1 MKKIIALAAV
11 AALGLAAYAKSST
24 PNGFTD
30 DLDAAVKAAKASGK
44 TVLAVFSGSDW
55 CYWCKVLEKDY
66 LSKSEFV
73 EEASKKFELVF
84 IDSPQDKSVLSET
97 AKAKNSE
104 LTKKYGI
111 RGFPTLKFIDAE
123 GNASDAPRAGKD
135 MAPKAYAEKLAKAL
149 EFAPVIAKHIAPIE
163 AEFHKIMNESMK
175 VMRAEGNFFAKETEA
190 AQREGF
196 NKVVASVRESLT
208 AVKALVAKLEAAEIP
223 AEIADKKTELLGMMK
238 GTVSGMEKY
247 VANSFEDSLKEY
259 KKWTQEAKGK
269 TKDRPKRRGKGKGK
283 GAKPAK
289 DKPAK

>member
-30 DLDAAVKAAKASGK
+30 DLDAAIKAAKASGK

-55 CYWCKVLEKDY
+55 CHWCKVLEKDY

-97 AKAKNSE
+97 AKAKNPE

-111 RGFPTLKFIDAE
+111 RGFPTLKYIDAE
-123 GNASDAPRAGKD
+123 GNASDAPRARD
-135 MAPKAYAEKLAKAL
+135 LTPKAYAEKLAKEL
-149 EFAPVIAKHIAPIE
+149 ELAPVIAKHITPIE

-175 VMRAEGNFFAKETEA
+175 AMRAEGNFFAKETEE
-190 AQREGF
+190 AQRESF
-196 NKVVASVRESLT
+196 NKVIASVRESLG
-208 AVKALVAKLEAAEIP
+208 AVKALVVKFEAAEIP
-223 AEIADKKTELLGMMK
+223 AEIADKKTQLLGMMK

-247 VANSFEDSLKEY
+247 VTNSFEDSLKEY
-259 KKWTQEAKGK
+259 KKWTEASKK
-269 TKDRPKRRGKGKGK
+269 KSKDSPKRKGKGK
-283 GAKPAK
+283 GAKPVK
-289 DKPAK
+289 DKLAK

>member
-30 DLDAAVKAAKASGK
+30 DLDAAIKAAKTSGK

-55 CYWCKVLEKDY
+55 CHWCKVLEKDY

-97 AKAKNSE
+97 AKAKNPE

-111 RGFPTLKFIDAE
+111 RGFPTLKYIDAE
-123 GNASDAPRAGKD
+123 GNASDAPRARD
-135 MAPKAYAEKLAKAL
+135 LTPKAYAEKLAKEL
-149 EFAPVIAKHIAPIE
+149 EFAPVIAKHITPIE

-175 VMRAEGNFFAKETEA
+175 AMRAEGNFFAKETEE
-190 AQREGF
+190 AQRESF
-196 NKVVASVRESLT
+196 NKVIASVRESLG
-208 AVKALVAKLEAAEIP
+208 AVKALVVKFEAAEIP
-223 AEIADKKTELLGMMK
+223 AEIADKKTQLLGMMK

-247 VANSFEDSLKEY
+247 VTNSFEDSLKEY
-259 KKWTQEAKGK
+259 KKWTEASKK
-269 TKDRPKRRGKGKGK
+269 KSKDSPKRKGKGK
-283 GAKPAK
+283 GAKPVK
-289 DKPAK
+289 DKLAK

>member
-30 DLDAAVKAAKASGK
+30 DLDAAIKAAKTSGK

-55 CYWCKVLEKDY
+55 CHWCKVLEKDY

-97 AKAKNSE
+97 AKAKNPE

-111 RGFPTLKFIDAE
+111 RGFPTLKYIDAE
-123 GNASDAPRAGKD
+123 GNASDAPRARD
-135 MAPKAYAEKLAKAL
+135 LTPKAYAEKLAKEL
-149 EFAPVIAKHIAPIE
+149 EFAPVIAKHITPIE

-175 VMRAEGNFFAKETEA
+175 AMRAEGNFFAKETEE
-190 AQREGF
+190 AQRESF
-196 NKVVASVRESLT
+196 NKVIASVRESLG
-208 AVKALVAKLEAAEIP
+208 AVKALVAKFEAAEIP
-223 AEIADKKTELLGMMK
+223 AEIADKKTQLLGMMK

-247 VANSFEDSLKEY
+247 VTNSFEDSLKEY
-259 KKWTQEAKGK
+259 KKWTEASKK
-269 TKDRPKRRGKGKGK
+269 KSKDSPKRKGKGK
-283 GAKPAK
+283 GAKPVK
-289 DKPAK
+289 DKLAK

>member
-30 DLDAAVKAAKASGK
+30 DLDAAIKAAKTSGK

-55 CYWCKVLEKDY
+55 CHWCKVLEKDY

-97 AKAKNSE
+97 AKAKNPE

-111 RGFPTLKFIDAE
+111 RGFPTLKYIDVE
-123 GNASDAPRAGKD
+123 GNASDAPRARD
-135 MAPKAYAEKLAKAL
+135 LTPKAYAEKLAKEL
-149 EFAPVIAKHIAPIE
+149 ELAPVIAKHITPIE

-175 VMRAEGNFFAKETEA
+175 AMRAEGNFFAKETEE
-190 AQREGF
+190 AQRESF
-196 NKVVASVRESLT
+196 NKVIASVRESLG
-208 AVKALVAKLEAAEIP
+208 AVKALVAKFEAAEIP
-223 AEIADKKTELLGMMK
+223 AEIADKKTQLLGMMK

-247 VANSFEDSLKEY
+247 VTNSFEDSLKEY
-259 KKWTQEAKGK
+259 KKWTEASKK
-269 TKDRPKRRGKGKGK
+269 KSKDSPKRKGKGK
-283 GAKPAK
+283 GAKPVK
-289 DKPAK
+289 DKLAK

>member
-30 DLDAAVKAAKASGK
+30 DLDAAIKAAKTSGK

-55 CYWCKVLEKDY
+55 CHWCKVLEKDY

-97 AKAKNSE
+97 AKAKNPE

-111 RGFPTLKFIDAE
+111 RGFPTLKYIDAE
-123 GNASDAPRAGKD
+123 GNASDAPRARD
-135 MAPKAYAEKLAKAL
+135 LTPKAYAEKLAKEL
-149 EFAPVIAKHIAPIE
+149 EFAPVIAKHITPIE

-175 VMRAEGNFFAKETEA
+175 AMRAEGNFFAKETEE
-190 AQREGF
+190 AQRESF
-196 NKVVASVRESLT
+196 NKVIASVRESLG
-208 AVKALVAKLEAAEIP
+208 AVKALVAKLEAAQIP

-259 KKWTQEAKGK
+259 KKWTEASKK
-269 TKDRPKRRGKGKGK
+269 KSKDSPKRKGKGK
-283 GAKPAK
+283 GAKPVK
-289 DKPAK
+289 DKLAK

>member
-30 DLDAAVKAAKASGK
+30 DLDAAIKAAKTSGK

-55 CYWCKVLEKDY
+55 CHWCKVLEKDY

-97 AKAKNSE
+97 AKAKNPE

-111 RGFPTLKFIDAE
+111 RGFPTLKYIDAE
-123 GNASDAPRAGKD
+123 GNASDAPRARD
-135 MAPKAYAEKLAKAL
+135 LTPKAYAEKLAKEL
-149 EFAPVIAKHIAPIE
+149 ELAPVIAKHITPIE

-175 VMRAEGNFFAKETEA
+175 AMRAEGNFFAKETEE
-190 AQREGF
+190 AQRESF
-196 NKVVASVRESLT
+196 NKVIASVRESLG
-208 AVKALVAKLEAAEIP
+208 AVKALVVKFEAAEIP
-223 AEIADKKTELLGMMK
+223 AEIADKKTQLLGMMK

-247 VANSFEDSLKEY
+247 VTNSFEDSLKEY
-259 KKWTQEAKGK
+259 KKWTEASKK
-269 TKDRPKRRGKGKGK
+269 KSKDSPKRKGKGK
-283 GAKPAK
+283 GAKPVK
-289 DKPAK
+289 DKLAK

>member
-11 AALGLAAYAKSST
+11 AALGLAAYAKTST
-24 PNGFTD
+24 PEGFTD
-30 DLDAAVKAAKASGK
+30 DLEAAIKAAKASGK

-55 CYWCKVLEKDY
+55 CHWCKVLEKDY

-73 EEASKKFELVF
+73 AEASKKFELVF

-97 AKAKNSE
+97 AKAKNPE

-111 RGFPTLKFIDAE
+111 RGFPTLKYIDGD
-123 GNASDAPRAGKD
+123 GNASEAPRAGRN
-135 MAPKAYAEKLAKAL
+135 MEPKAYAEKLVKSL
-149 EFAPVIAKHIAPIE
+149 ELAPVIAKHIAPVE

-175 VMRAEGNFFAKETEA
+175 AMRAEGNFFAKETEA

-196 NKVVASVRESLT
+196 NKVVASVRESLV

-223 AEIADKKTELLGMMK
+223 AEIAYKKTELLGMMK

-247 VANSFEDSLKEY
+247 VAASFEDSLKEY
-259 KKWTQEAKGK
+259 KKWTAEAKGK
-269 TKDRPKRRGKGKGK
+269 SKNRPKRKGKN
-283 GAKPAK
+283 PAK
-289 DKPAK
+289 DAKAK

>member
-11 AALGLAAYAKSST
+11 AALGFAASAKTST

-30 DLDAAVKAAKASGK
+30 DFDAAIKASKESGK
-44 TVLAVFSGSDW
+44 AVLAVFSGSDW

-66 LSKSEFV
+66 LSKPEFV

-97 AKAKNSE
+97 AKAKNKA

-149 EFAPVIAKHIAPIE
+149 ELAPVIAKHIAPVE
-163 AEFHKIMNESMK
+163 AEFHKIMNASMK
-175 VMRAEGNFFAKETEA
+175 AMRAEGNFFAKETEA

-196 NKVVASVRESLT
+196 NKVIASVRVCIND
-208 AVKALVAKLEAAEIP
+208 VKELAAKFEAAELP
-223 AEIADKKTELLGMMK
+223 VEIADKKAELLGMMK
-238 GTVSGMEKY
+238 ETVASMEKY
-247 VANSFEDSLKEY
+247 VASSFEDSLKEY
-259 KKWTQEAKGK
+259 KQWAEAAKK
-269 TKDRPKRRGKGKGK
+269 KSMAKPVRKGKGKGK
-283 GAKPAK
+283 KPAK
-289 DKPAK
+289 DKSAK

>member
-97 AKAKNSE
+97 AKAKNPE

-111 RGFPTLKFIDAE
+111 RGFPTLKYIDAE
-123 GNASDAPRAGKD
+123 GNASDAPRARD
-135 MAPKAYAEKLAKAL
+135 LTPKAYAEKLAKEL
-149 EFAPVIAKHIAPIE
+149 EFAPVIAKHITPIE

-175 VMRAEGNFFAKETEA
+175 AMRAEGNFFAKETEE
-190 AQREGF
+190 AQRESF
-196 NKVVASVRESLT
+196 NKVIASVRESLG
-208 AVKALVAKLEAAEIP
+208 AVKALVVKFEAAEIP
-223 AEIADKKTELLGMMK
+223 AEIADKKTQLLGMMK

-247 VANSFEDSLKEY
+247 VTNSFEDSLKEY
-259 KKWTQEAKGK
+259 KKWTEASKK
-269 TKDRPKRRGKGKGK
+269 KSKDSPKRKGKGK
-283 GAKPAK
+283 GAKPVK
-289 DKPAK
+289 DKLAK

>member
-11 AALGLAAYAKSST
+11 AALGLAAYAKTST

-30 DLDAAVKAAKASGK
+30 DFDAAIKASKESGK
-44 TVLAVFSGSDW
+44 AVLAVFSGSDW

-163 AEFHKIMNESMK
+163 AEFHNIMNESMK
-175 VMRAEGNFFAKETEA
+175 AMRAEGNFFAKETEE
-190 AQREGF
+190 AQRAGF
-196 NKVVASVRESLT
+196 NKVIASVRVCIND
-208 AVKALVAKLEAAEIP
+208 VKGLVAKFEAAELP
-223 AEIADKKTELLGMMK
+223 VEIADKKAELLGMMK
-238 GTVSGMEKY
+238 ETVASMEKY
-247 VANSFEDSLKEY
+247 VASSFEESLKEY
-259 KKWTQEAKGK
+259 KQWAEAAKK
-269 TKDRPKRRGKGKGK
+269 KSMAKPVRKGKGKGK
-283 GAKPAK
+283 KPAK
-289 DKPAK
+289 DKSAK

>member
-30 DLDAAVKAAKASGK
+30 DLDAAIKAAKTSGK

-55 CYWCKVLEKDY
+55 CHWCKVLEKDY

-97 AKAKNSE
+97 AKAKNPE

-111 RGFPTLKFIDAE
+111 RGFPTLKYIDAE
-123 GNASDAPRAGKD
+123 GNASDAPRARD
-135 MAPKAYAEKLAKAL
+135 LTPKAYAEKLAKEL
-149 EFAPVIAKHIAPIE
+149 EFAPVIAKHITPIE

-269 TKDRPKRRGKGKGK
+269 TKDRPKRKGKGKGK

>member
-30 DLDAAVKAAKASGK
+30 DLDAAIKAAKTSGK

-55 CYWCKVLEKDY
+55 CHWCKVLEKDY

-97 AKAKNSE
+97 AKAKNPE

-111 RGFPTLKFIDAE
+111 RGFPTLKYIDAE
-123 GNASDAPRAGKD
+123 GKASDAPRARD
-135 MAPKAYAEKLAKAL
+135 LTPKAYAEKLAKEL
-149 EFAPVIAKHIAPIE
+149 EFAPVIAKHITPIE

-175 VMRAEGNFFAKETEA
+175 AMRAEGNFFAKETEE
-190 AQREGF
+190 AQRESF
-196 NKVVASVRESLT
+196 NKVIASVRESLG
-208 AVKALVAKLEAAEIP
+208 AVKALVAKFEAAEIP
-223 AEIADKKTELLGMMK
+223 AEIADKKTQLLGMMK

-247 VANSFEDSLKEY
+247 VTNSFEDSLKEY
-259 KKWTQEAKGK
+259 KKWTEASKK
-269 TKDRPKRRGKGKGK
+269 KSKDSPKRKGKGK
-283 GAKPAK
+283 GAKPVK
-289 DKPAK
+289 DKLAK